1 MNFGIQ
7 QKDWDRVF
15 SIFSHFPHIQ
25 KAILFGSRA
34 KGTHKPYSDVDIALE
49 GTEISLH
56 DLLQL
61 KTEIDDLL
69 LPYEFDFCIF
79 HHLKNADL
87 VSHIRRRGQTLY
99 VRTQD

>member
-1 MNFGIQ
+1 MNYGIQ
-7 QKDWDRVF
+7 QKNWNRVF

-49 GTEISLH
+49 GAEISLH

-61 KTEIDDLL
+61 KTEIDELL
-69 LPYEFDFCIF
+69 LPYEFDFCII

-87 VSHIRRRGQTLY
+87 VSHIQRRGQTLY
-99 VRTQD
+99 ART

>member
-1 MNFGIQ
+1 MNYGIQ

-15 SIFSHFPHIQ
+15 SIFSHYPHIQ

-56 DLLQL
+56 DLLQI
-61 KTEIDDLL
+61 KTEIDC
-69 LPYEFDFCIF
+69 PMSSISAFSTI
-79 HHLKNADL
+79 
-87 VSHIRRRGQTLY
+87 
-99 VRTQD
+99 